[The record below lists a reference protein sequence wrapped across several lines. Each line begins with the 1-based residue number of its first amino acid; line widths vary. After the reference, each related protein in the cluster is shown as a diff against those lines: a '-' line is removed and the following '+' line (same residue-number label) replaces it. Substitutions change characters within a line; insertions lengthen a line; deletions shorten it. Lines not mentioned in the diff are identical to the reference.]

1 MSRFRRCVQC
11 GQYTLKDTCPDC
23 GNRTRDPRPA
33 RYSPIDPYGKYRR
46 ISKRKGMLDERD

>member
-23 GNRTRDPRPA
+23 GNRTR
-33 RYSPIDPYGKYRR
+33 
-46 ISKRKGMLDERD
+46 